1 MSASLSQRSQSDQV
15 DAVPLA
21 VVLNPHAGRGLAMRT
36 WPLLER
42 ALRTRRLA
50 FDVILAHDPSAALA
64 RVHELPASQ
73 PLLAVG
79 GDGTVSALLPAL
91 VGTGRPLG
99 IVPLGSGN
107 DFAGMLGLKSG
118 DFEGALARLSSPP
131 RPFDAVRVK
140 TPLGSRVLVN
150 GLGMGFDARIT
161 AKMSDAPA
169 WLNGFGRYAWSALNG
184 VKDLRAPD
192 VEVVVDGDVTYA
204 GPCTLV
210 AVMNG
215 TRYGGGFRISPDS
228 DPSDGCLDVVLGKG
242 VTRGQLLRLMG
253 MVLRGAHLDDPRVRC
268 WKGKDVR
275 LRWQTPTHAHLDGDV
290 IGEVTDLRACVEAG
304 ALQIY

>member
-1 MSASLSQRSQSDQV
+1 MSATLSQRSQSRQLR
-15 DAVPLA
+15 AAPLA

-36 WPLLER
+36 WPHLER
-42 ALRTRRLA
+42 ALRARGHT
-50 FDVILAHDPSAALA
+50 FDVILAHDAAAALA
-64 RVHELPASQ
+64 RVRELPAAQ

-118 DFEGALARLSSPP
+118 DFETAVARLDDAP
-131 RPFDAVRVK
+131 RAFDALRVR

-161 AKMSDAPA
+161 AKMTDAPA
-169 WLNGFGRYAWSALNG
+169 WLSGFGRYAWSALGG
-184 VKDLRAPD
+184 VKDLRTPN
-192 VEVVVDGDVTYA
+192 VEVTVDGDVTYA

-275 LRWQTPTHAHLDGDV
+275 LRWQTPTYAHLDGDV
-290 IGEVTDLRACVEAG
+290 IGEVTELRACVEVG
-304 ALQIY
+304 ALSIY